1 MVWVRPGVLL
11 VFAILSAT
19 SELIRLD
26 LPTLERPRK
35 AISGAVG
42 VGNCLGSA
50 ADVTKRVRT
59 FMVSLWLGRT
69 GKSKPRAPTPLP
81 SPFCKV
87 ARTKDLADRSPQSSR
102 NIGLR
107 GKVAQTKELCD
118 GCGASL
124 VWNHWVAGERFAKSQ
139 NYST

>member
-59 FMVSLWLGRT
+59 FMLSLWLEGRE
-69 GKSKPRAPTPLP
+69 RASHARRHP
-81 SPFCKV
+81 SP
-87 ARTKDLADRSPQSSR
+87 L
-102 NIGLR
+102 
-107 GKVAQTKELCD
+107 
-118 GCGASL
+118 
-124 VWNHWVAGERFAKSQ
+124 HFAKRSEERRVGKECRSRWWP
-139 NYST
+139 Y